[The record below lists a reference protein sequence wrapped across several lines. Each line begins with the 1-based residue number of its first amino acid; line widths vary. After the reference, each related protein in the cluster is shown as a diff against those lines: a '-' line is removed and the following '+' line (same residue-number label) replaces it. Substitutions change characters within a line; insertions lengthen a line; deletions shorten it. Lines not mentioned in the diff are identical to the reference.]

1 MKGKTI
7 PSLHFEVDF
16 QVTTLYLCGY
26 RKNLAIMQPVLLFK
40 DGGDIATEE
49 RQKAPD
55 EALEIVPCDILSPL
69 VFSEVFGND
78 RLVEVDL
85 GSGSGK
91 FLVEAAEKYP
101 DRNFLGIERLLGRV
115 RKTRR
120 RAFRLGIQNLRL
132 LRMEMEYAVKYF
144 LPKESIFRF
153 HLSFPDPWPKRRHQ
167 TRRVV
172 DRDFFEA
179 LWRALV
185 TDGEV
190 RIKTDH
196 EPYFR
201 QIVRAAEAS
210 RPWQISDWIDEDYPV
225 TDFEKDFLS
234 KDLTIYQLRAVKR
247 NALPQKV

>member
-1 MKGKTI
+1 
-7 PSLHFEVDF
+7 
-16 QVTTLYLCGY
+16 
-26 RKNLAIMQPVLLFK
+26 MQPGSLFK
-40 DGGDIATEE
+40 DSARTLETTLAE
-49 RQKAPD
+49 RQEAPD
-55 EALEIVPCDILSPL
+55 QALEIVPPDILSPIG
-69 VFSEVFGND
+69 FSEVFWND

-85 GSGSGK
+85 GSGPGK
-91 FLVEAAEKYP
+91 FLVEAAQKYP

-210 RPWQISDWIDEDYPV
+210 RPWQIPDWIDEDYPV

>member
-1 MKGKTI
+1 
-7 PSLHFEVDF
+7 
-16 QVTTLYLCGY
+16 
-26 RKNLAIMQPVLLFK
+26 MQPVLLFK

-132 LRMEMEYAVKYF
+132 LRMEMEYAVKYL

-190 RIKTDH
+190 RVKTDH
-196 EPYFR
+196 EAYFR

-210 RPWQISDWIDEDYPV
+210 RPWQIPDWIDEDYPV